1 MWVWFSIMTGI
12 SAGWFIRQAS
22 LAGWLGIRAQRY
34 QLHGLKDKAESER
47 LLRVLERY
55 DNGEFTVQLS
65 KYNDNLLF
73 TKVLQNGSTGVQY
86 DAQRI
91 YVQVDQPDHYCFGW
105 MADEP
110 LHVAH
115 YHQNFGMIRN
125 DRKAISTEAWVKL
138 MELRSVLME
147 EREKP
152 AKHGFFKRKRKNEE
166 VHLS

>member
-1 MWVWFSIMTGI
+1 MWIGFSIMTGI
-12 SAGWFIRQAS
+12 SAGWFITEAS
-22 LAGWLGIRAQRY
+22 LAGWFGIRAQRF
-34 QLHGLKDKAESER
+34 QLHGRKDKAESER

-55 DNGEFTVQLS
+55 ENGEFTVQLS

-73 TKVLQNGSTGVQY
+73 TKVLQHGTSSVQY

-115 YHQNFGMIRN
+115 YHQNILNLKKG
-125 DRKAISTEAWVKL
+125 RKAISTEAWVKL
-138 MELRSVLME
+138 MEIRSVLME

-152 AKHGFFKRKRKNEE
+152 VRHGFFTRKRKNEE

>member
-1 MWVWFSIMTGI
+1 M
-12 SAGWFIRQAS
+12 
-22 LAGWLGIRAQRY
+22 
-34 QLHGLKDKAESER
+34 GLKDKEESAR

-55 DNGEFTVQLS
+55 ENGEFTVQLS

-73 TKVLQNGSTGVQY
+73 TKVQQRKNGVKYNS
-86 DAQRI
+86 QRI
-91 YVQVDQPDHYCFGW
+91 YVQIDQPDHYCFGW

-115 YHQNFGMIRN
+115 YLQNFGN
-125 DRKAISTEAWVKL
+125 NQNNRKAINTDAWLKL

-147 EREKP
+147 DRDFP
-152 AKHGFFKRKRKNEE
+152 YKRNIFKRKNEE